1 VGRTAAER
9 SAALR
14 PQPLRPQLTPVELR
28 PLTPSDDELLSALEQ
43 QDDVWEF
50 VGTLPL
56 PDEEHPHHLFAIV
69 EGKASVGVA
78 GLVRSQALEGKDFE
92 LLCALRSEA
101 QGRGF
106 AKQACMLAMAWGF
119 DTLKLERV
127 IACIG
132 DGNDGARSIATKIGM
147 TELGA
152 GPPGATVYVKD
163 RGKRKHGPKQSR
175 SP

>member
-1 VGRTAAER
+1 
-9 SAALR
+9 
-14 PQPLRPQLTPVELR
+14 VELR

-78 GLVRSQALEGKDFE
+78 GLVTSQALEGKDFE

-101 QGRGF
+101 QGRGV
-106 AKQACMLAMAWGF
+106 AKQACMLVMAWGF
-119 DTLKLERV
+119 DALKLERV
-127 IACIG
+127 VACIG
-132 DGNDGARSIATKIGM
+132 DGNDGARSIATKLGM
-147 TELGA
+147 TAWALGRPA
-152 GPPGATVYVKD
+152 PPYT
-163 RGKRKHGPKQSR
+163 SR
-175 SP
+175 SVGLVGETISPICCALATLAYV

>member
-1 VGRTAAER
+1 M
-9 SAALR
+9 
-14 PQPLRPQLTPVELR
+14 RPQLTPVELR

-78 GLVRSQALEGKDFE
+78 GLVTSQALEGKDFE

-101 QGRGF
+101 QGRGL
-106 AKQACMLAMAWGF
+106 AKQACMLVMAWGL

-127 IACIG
+127 VACIG
-132 DGNDGARSIATKIGM
+132 NGNDGARSIATKLGM
-147 TELGA
+147 TAWGS
-152 GPPGATVYVKD
+152 GPPGTTVYVRE
-163 RGKRKHGPKQSR
+163 RGTPEAK
-175 SP
+175 

>member
-1 VGRTAAER
+1 M
-9 SAALR
+9 
-14 PQPLRPQLTPVELR
+14 ELR
-28 PLTPSDDELLSALEQ
+28 PLNPSDDELLGSLEQ

-101 QGRGF
+101 QGRGL
-106 AKQACMLAMAWGF
+106 AKHACMLVMHRGL
-119 DTLKLERV
+119 DTVELERGLR
-127 IACIG
+127 CI
-132 DGNDGARSIATKIGM
+132 
-147 TELGA
+147 E
-152 GPPGATVYVKD
+152 
-163 RGKRKHGPKQSR
+163 H
-175 SP
+175 